1 VEASL
6 DRIKSELLA
15 QLRSDTKFSFVNTRL
30 ILKTGVSLR
39 DYKAEE
45 ATDPRLVARVLGA
58 LLEQG
63 FTFTK
68 GMTG

>member
-1 VEASL
+1 MASL
-6 DRIKSELLA
+6 DRIRSELAA
-15 QLRSDTKFSFVNTRL
+15 QLRSDTKFSYVNTRL

-39 DYKAEE
+39 DYTPEE
-45 ATDPRLVARVLGA
+45 ERDPHVVARVLGA

-68 GMTG
+68 GTTR